1 MKPLFVNKR
10 KETISLITKLRDSK
24 STLKQQEEIFE
35 RVLNQIREDM
45 SPVQSAQLI
54 LFGEKNK
61 IRK

>member
-10 KETISLITKLRDSK
+10 KETINLITKLRDSK
-24 STLKQQEEIFE
+24 NKLKQQEEIFE
-35 RVLNQIREDM
+35 KAMTQFREDM
-45 SPVQSAQLI
+45 SPVQSARLI